1 LRHSG
6 PIGYAKH
13 FAGPVWWLAW
23 LIFPVEIISHT
34 ARLLSLTVRLWAN
47 IFASE
52 LIYVIFLGLCMAPGI
67 SLGRAHPALG
77 TALAIFPIII
87 PVAFMGLH
95 LFVAIIQAFVF
106 TILPALYIGMATA
119 DEH

>member
-1 LRHSG
+1 
-6 PIGYAKH
+6 
-13 FAGPVWWLAW
+13 
-23 LIFPVEIISHT
+23 
-34 ARLLSLTVRLWAN
+34 LWAN

-52 LIYVIFLGLCMAPGI
+52 LIYVIFLGLCMAPVL
-67 SLGRAHPALG
+67 SVRQAHPALG
-77 TALAIFPIII
+77 DALGIFPIII

-95 LFVAIIQAFVF
+95 LFVAIVQAFVF